1 MRTLILAAP
10 LLLAAAPTIAQPAPP
25 RMQIPPQLLDP
36 NATDRLVNMTQAL
49 SNALL
54 NVPVGDVEAAA
65 EGRQPNWADRH
76 RTIRDVARQSNP
88 NFDRDL
94 QRGVAEAG
102 PQLRSAQRAVA
113 TTLPQVLGD
122 LSRAAN
128 DIDRAMQ
135 NMPRPHYPR
144 Q

>member
-25 RMQIPPQLLDP
+25 RMLDP